1 MNDATAAERQWTF
14 LTNHA
19 RVLVQIARDPGIRVR
34 DIATRCLLTERAVQ
48 RIITDLEQAGYLSH
62 ERRGR
67 TNHYSVLA
75 GKQLRHPADAGPTV
89 AELLATL
96 LRAPGDG
103 QHHPA
108 PAVPE
113 PAGPRSADQVDGQQ
127 GDGLSQGRP
136 TGMDRLDGAVSGAQ

>member
-1 MNDATAAERQWTF
+1 MENGTSAERQWTF

-34 DIATRCLLTERAVQ
+34 DIATCCLLTERAVQ

-75 GKQLRHPADAGPTV
+75 AKQLRHPADAGPTV
-89 AELLATL
+89 AELLAAL
-96 LRAPGDG
+96 LPRPADGRRALPST
-103 QHHPA
+103 A
-108 PAVPE
+108 PE
-113 PAGPRSADQVDGQQ
+113 PTRQ
-127 GDGLSQGRP
+127 
-136 TGMDRLDGAVSGAQ
+136 